1 MPNNRS
7 PLTGLNDPEAK
18 VYSGQPDFDGAVE
31 NIVGNAVNSPIYAY
45 NAYNNFGGPVS
56 KDIKPIDTEAIFWG
70 VGMAD
75 GLRNVPKSTKQVK
88 NVGQFRSKLNN
99 AQGNSWTAKDLEE
112 QEPMG
117 DRLYAVGQRADKNIR
132 NLIGQKNIDY
142 ALGGKTVDKIGA
154 LPMHGRYR

>member
-18 VYSGQPDFDGAVE
+18 VYKGMPDFDGAVE
-31 NIVGNAVNSPIYAY
+31 SIVGNAVNAPIYAY

-75 GLRNVPKSTKQVK
+75 GLRNAPKAAKQLK
-88 NVGQFRSKLNN
+88 NVGQFKSKLNN
-99 AQGNSWTAKDLEE
+99 AQGNAWTAADLQD

-117 DRLYAVGQRADKNIR
+117 DRLYAVGKRANDNIRSLIGEKNIEAV
-132 NLIGQKNIDY
+132 IGDK
-142 ALGGKTVDKIGA
+142 AVSKIGA
-154 LPMHGRYR
+154 LPMHRRFR